1 MQRKSLRQHLQ
12 HHHAKQARTADE
24 QEVEEEA
31 EGVFE
36 CAMGMG
42 NRERAPC
49 PIPGCGVNIT
59 RRYGMQRHF
68 MYRHPYAAVYFPGE
82 APLQECQECG
92 LKVPKLAEHRGNRL
106 CRKAQERREKRTM
119 EEKNRTADWV
129 EFSVNGTGIEKVG
142 SFKYLGRI
150 LSEDDNDW
158 PAIRANIQK
167 ARQRW
172 GQIARIL
179 AREGASTKVMG
190 YFYKA
195 IVQAVLLYAAETW
208 VVTERSMKAL
218 NSFHHRC
225 ARHIAG
231 DHIRQ
236 NPNGEWH
243 LPAMDRVLEVSG
255 LLTVEAYITKRV
267 DKMRTL
273 MEGRPIFDQCL
284 ASTPSPNN
292 VNQKVWW

>member
-1 MQRKSLRQHLQ
+1 
-12 HHHAKQARTADE
+12 
-24 QEVEEEA
+24 
-31 EGVFE
+31 
-36 CAMGMG
+36 
-42 NRERAPC
+42 
-49 PIPGCGVNIT
+49 
-59 RRYGMQRHF
+59 
-68 MYRHPYAAVYFPGE
+68 
-82 APLQECQECG
+82 
-92 LKVPKLAEHRGNRL
+92 
-106 CRKAQERREKRTM
+106 M
-119 EEKNRTADWV
+119 EEKNRTADQV

-195 IVQAVLLYAAETW
+195 IVQAVLLYATETW
-208 VVTERSMKAL
+208 VVTEHSMKAL

-236 NPNGEWH
+236 NPNGEWY
-243 LPAMDRVLEVSG
+243 LPATDRVLEVSG

-267 DKMRTL
+267 DTMRAL

-292 VNQKVWW
+292 INQKVWW